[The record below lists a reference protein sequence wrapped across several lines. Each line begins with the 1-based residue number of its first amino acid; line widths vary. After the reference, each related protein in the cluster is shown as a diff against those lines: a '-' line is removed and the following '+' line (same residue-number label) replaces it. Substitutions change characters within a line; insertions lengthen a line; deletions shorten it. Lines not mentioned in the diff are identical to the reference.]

1 MIRTSKTS
9 RVRSYSVM
17 ANLFSGSTLRAA
29 FKYGVPLLF
38 AIAIFI
44 AVAELLFRSQTAG
57 EALAKYPGQTAILV
71 GAEYES
77 WNGAETRSW
86 YYQLLPNAASPPRLV
101 ELTWLDGADASV
113 HDSGSNWFG
122 FLFSTTIE
130 VIVLVAVYRMWRR
143 DLRARS

>member
-1 MIRTSKTS
+1 
-9 RVRSYSVM
+9 M

-38 AIAIFI
+38 AFAIFM
-44 AVAELLFRSQTAG
+44 AVGDLLSRSQVAR
-57 EALAKYPGQTAILV
+57 EALAKYPGQMAILV
-71 GAEYES
+71 GAAYDGE
-77 WNGAETRSW
+77 NGAEKRSR

-101 ELTWLDGADASV
+101 ELTWVDGADAMV
-113 HDSGSNWFG
+113 HDSGNNWFG

-143 DLRARS
+143 DLRARTDSHPG